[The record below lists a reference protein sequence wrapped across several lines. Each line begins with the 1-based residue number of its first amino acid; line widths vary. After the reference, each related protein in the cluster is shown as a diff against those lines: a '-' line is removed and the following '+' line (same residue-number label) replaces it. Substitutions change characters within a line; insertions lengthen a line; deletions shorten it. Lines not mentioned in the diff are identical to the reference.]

1 MAGPIVATFTLLAA
15 AIAWSGVAWV
25 VMNVPPDRPFALAAL
40 YVFAFVGVTG
50 VGALALW
57 AARRSRDEGGEL
69 VSPARYLTHAMLLAT
84 IALFGLWLQTLRAL
98 TPVVAVLLIGLY
110 AFLEL
115 AVLFGTR
122 GSIELPMRR

>member
-1 MAGPIVATFTLLAA
+1 MAGPIVATFTLVAA

-50 VGALALW
+50 LGAVALWCVRRPRDESGALA
-57 AARRSRDEGGEL
+57 
-69 VSPARYLTHAMLLAT
+69 SPARYLTHAMLLAT

-110 AFLEL
+110 AFLQL

>member
-40 YVFAFVGVTG
+40 YVFAFVGVTAI
-50 VGALALW
+50 GALAMW
-57 AARRSRDEGGEL
+57 AARRPRDDEGAL
-69 VSPARYLTHAMLLAT
+69 ASPARYLTHAMLLST

-98 TPVVAVLLIGLY
+98 TPVVAVLLVGLY